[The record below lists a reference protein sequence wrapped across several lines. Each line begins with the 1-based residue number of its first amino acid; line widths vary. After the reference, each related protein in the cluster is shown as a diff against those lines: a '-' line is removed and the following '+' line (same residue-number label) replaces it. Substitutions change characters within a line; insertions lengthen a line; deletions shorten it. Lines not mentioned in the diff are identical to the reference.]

1 MPSDAL
7 PDYESIIDAFATA
20 MFDRQLERFHG
31 CFGRIPEGDDPV
43 FFQPQRE
50 EPEPMS
56 PQEILAHVTGDALS
70 SELLEF
76 ETVEAARSFAIL
88 VLLRLGLSAVEA
100 EDARSRSGLFAVH

>member
-1 MPSDAL
+1 MQSNVLRD
-7 PDYESIIDAFATA
+7 DESIVDAFATA

-31 CFGRIPEGDDPV
+31 RFGRVPDGDDPV

-50 EPEPMS
+50 TPEPMS

-76 ETVEAARSFAIL
+76 ETIEAARSFAIL
-88 VLLRLGLSAVEA
+88 VLLRLGLSAMEA
-100 EDARSRSGLFAVH
+100 EDARSRSGRFAVH